1 MTEEVLDAE
10 NWKLEATAVINDV
23 KDHVKT
29 LTISEKLKSDNT
41 HIYLNL
47 ITIEENCYCIQL
59 SGRGFRVVG
68 YNFDEID
75 QATDEYFETP
85 YSLLNKLSPKFKDSF
100 ANDLFNRLN
109 NLS

>member
-10 NWKLEATAVINDV
+10 NWKLEAAAVINDV

-29 LTISEKLKSDNT
+29 LNISEKLQSDNA

-47 ITIEENCYCIQL
+47 ITIEENRYCIQL
-59 SGRGFRVVG
+59 SGQGFRVVG
-68 YNFDEID
+68 YDFDKTD

-100 ANDLFNRLN
+100 ANDLLNKLN